1 MPNAAFRTKEYDRAN
16 QDGNRSGQRVNQASE
31 VVDHVFLPNSV
42 IIPYPVKYER
52 GTGILGVAD

>member
-31 VVDHVFLPNSV
+31 VVDHVFLPN
-42 IIPYPVKYER
+42 VKDEPR
-52 GTGILGVAD
+52 ARPARLLRQQEA